1 MPTKHATLRRLS
13 PLALAAVV
21 LAGCGSNGAGVAAV
35 DQPEGTRQA
44 IPGVASCDELPLQ
57 ASVEGTG
64 ANLLPPLT
72 LPCLTSGPAVDLS
85 ALGGSP
91 VLVNLWASWCGPCRE
106 EMPLLQAAHE
116 RYGDQVAFL
125 GVNTEDTD
133 SAAASLLGDL
143 GITYPQVVDVD
154 GDLLAHLGPP
164 GLPVTVVLDRDGRV
178 AGTHI
183 GQLDSQGIE
192 ALLAAVQP

>member
-1 MPTKHATLRRLS
+1 MS
-13 PLALAAVV
+13 PLVIATV
-21 LAGCGSNGAGVAAV
+21 LVAGCGSNGDGAV
-35 DQPEGTRQA
+35 VSDSPPSTATA

-57 ASVEGTG
+57 AESGRT
-64 ANLLPPLT
+64 NTDMLPSLH
-72 LPCLTSGPAVDLS
+72 LPCLTSGPTITMSD
-85 ALGGSP
+85 LGGSP
-91 VLVNLWASWCGPCRE
+91 VLLNLWASWCGPCRE

-116 RYGDQVAFL
+116 SYGERVAFL
-125 GVNTEDTD
+125 GVNTEDTND
-133 SAAASLLGDL
+133 AAASLLVDL

-178 AGTHI
+178 ADTHI

-192 ALLAAVQP
+192 ELLAAVQP